1 MGLTE
6 GGVVCPNNPYLWMD
20 FRVFVRLLIL
30 RFMKKIVCLR
40 ALLPLSLGASLLIGG
55 GIETQA
61 VTTKQGV
68 SEVVAQSK
76 TITVK
81 GVVVDA
87 THNEPV
93 IGATVM
99 LKEDKSKGTQTNLDG
114 EFTLANVPS
123 NGTLE
128 VSYIGMKT
136 VTVAINGRT
145 TINISLQEDNE
156 LLQEVVVTGYG
167 GKQSRVKVTNSIAN
181 VDTEK
186 LTVGVYS
193 NPAQALS
200 GAISGL
206 RVVQSSGNPGATP
219 QIILRG
225 GTNFNGSGSPLVLVD
240 GQLRGSL
247 SDINPNDIESMS
259 MLKDAGATAL
269 YGARAANGV
278 ILVTTKSG
286 KAGMG
291 EINVKARVGLNYAVF
306 PHKFL
311 GAKDYITWMRRAYDI
326 TPWAPK
332 NNLNGA
338 QPMGIGNV
346 YGPGMKWN
354 LMEYNP
360 KYDELLAKGWQK
372 MKDPL
377 SDKILMYK
385 ETFPQDYNFVNPSM
399 TQDYNVSLSGGNDK
413 GTYYAGLGYNHSQGL
428 PVTSFYKRYSFV
440 LNGSYNIK
448 PWLTSRSSFN
458 FNRANWNSMPGS
470 QGSEENYFGRINSV
484 PTTARYTDEDGNPLL
499 GPNTGDG
506 NQMFQPQKWIRDNQT
521 DKFTMIQAFDVK
533 FTDYLKLTLTGN
545 WYYSEG
551 FYEGFNKDRVTNQ
564 EGTSWQRG
572 RETWAKFD
580 RGLAQTYNGVF
591 NFSKYF
597 GQHSVDVMLG
607 MEYFQDASK
616 GFSAEGSGAPTDDF
630 MDLGLTLTE
639 EGKRKIDSYH
649 SKYRILSYFGRLNYE
664 FAGKYLV
671 SAVFREDGYSSLLD
685 NRWGFFPG
693 VSGGWIFGNEDFV
706 KEALP
711 WLSFGK
717 LRVSY
722 GINGNASGIG
732 AYTLQG
738 SYNSAKYNGNTGFL
752 IGTLPNPTLR
762 WEKTRTFEVGADMSF
777 FANRLNTNITF
788 YDRLTLDK
796 YAAFD
801 LPPTGGFS
809 SIQNNNGKFRNRGVE
824 LEISGTPIKTQ
835 DFTWQIGGNITY
847 NKNTI
852 IQLPDNGLDRN
863 RQGGQ
868 QIYTGKGDELQ
879 WVGGY
884 QEGQEPWVVVG
895 YKSMGI
901 FQSEEEI
908 NAAYPGGTVEGNVQ
922 GKKSYTPAAWAKL
935 TDAQR
940 KNAILLTPGDMRWKD
955 INGDGKIDSFDQVV
969 FGNAMPHWTGGLTS
983 TMSWKGLRLYLAV
996 DYALGFWNYDNT
1008 TPWYIGAA
1016 QGTYNTIDMVFNTW
1030 TPENR
1035 NAKYPKYVYAD
1046 MLGAANFH
1054 RNSDLFAYK
1063 GDYLAFRELSLSYT
1077 LPQNISEMV
1086 AAKRIEFSVTG
1097 QNLGYLV
1104 GAKVATPERMRTGGV
1119 ASGTGY
1125 SLPRT
1130 VLFGLNVTF

>member
-1 MGLTE
+1 
-6 GGVVCPNNPYLWMD
+6 
-20 FRVFVRLLIL
+20 
-30 RFMKKIVCLR
+30 MKRGVCLK
-40 ALLPLSLGASLLIGG
+40 ALLPLSLGAILFVGG

-61 VTTKQGV
+61 VTYSSSV
-68 SEVVAQSK
+68 STAEVQAK

-87 THNEPV
+87 TFNEPV
-93 IGATVM
+93 IGATVV
-99 LKEDKSKGTQTNLDG
+99 LKGDKSKGAQTNLDG

-123 NGTLE
+123 DGTIE
-128 VSYIGMKT
+128 VSYVGMKT
-136 VTVAINGRT
+136 VSVAINGQTDLR
-145 TINISLQEDNE
+145 IVLQEDNE

-167 GKQSRVKVTNSIAN
+167 GKQSRAKVTSSIAN
-181 VDTEK
+181 VNTEK
-186 LTVGVYS
+186 LTTGVYS

-200 GAISGL
+200 GAVSGL
-206 RVVQSSGNPGATP
+206 RVIQASGNPGATP
-219 QIILRG
+219 QIVLRG
-225 GTNFNGSGSPLVLVD
+225 GTNLDGSGSPLVLVD

-286 KAGMG
+286 KAGVG
-291 EINVKARVGLNYAVF
+291 EINVKARIGLNYAVF

-311 GAKDYITWMRRAYDI
+311 GAKDYITWMRRAYNI

-332 NNLNGA
+332 ANLTGA
-338 QPMGIGNV
+338 TPMGTGNV
-346 YGPGMKWN
+346 YGPGMRWN
-354 LMEYNP
+354 LMEY
-360 KYDELLAKGWQK
+360 KTEYDDLLTKGWQT
-372 MKDPL
+372 MKDPI
-377 SDKILMYK
+377 SDKTLMYK

-413 GTYYAGLGYNHSQGL
+413 GSYYAGLGYNHAQGL

-440 LNGSYNIK
+440 FNGSYNIK
-448 PWLTSRSSFN
+448 PWLTARSNFN

-484 PTTARYTDEDGNPLL
+484 PTTARYEDEEGNLLL
-499 GPNTGDG
+499 GPNQGDG
-506 NQMFQPQKWIRDNQT
+506 NQLFQPEKWIRDNQT
-521 DKFTMIQAFDVK
+521 DKFTMIQSLDIK

-551 FYEGFNKDRVTNQ
+551 FYEGFNKDRITNQ
-564 EGTSWQRG
+564 QGTAWQRG
-572 RETWAKFD
+572 RETWASFD
-580 RGLAQTYNGVF
+580 RNLAQTYNGVF
-591 NFSKYF
+591 NFNKYF
-597 GQHSVDVMLG
+597 GKHSVDAMLG
-607 MEYFQDASK
+607 MEFYEDRYK
-616 GFSAEGSGAPTDDF
+616 GFYAEGSGAPTDDF
-630 MDLGLTLTE
+630 MDLGLTLTD
-639 EGKRKIDSYH
+639 EGKRSIDSGH
-649 SKYRILSYFGRLNYE
+649 SRYRILSYFGRLNYE
-664 FAGKYLV
+664 YDSKYLASV
-671 SAVFREDGYSSLLD
+671 VFRQDGYSSLLD

-693 VSGGWIFGNEDFV
+693 VSAGWLFGNEDFV
-706 KEALP
+706 KEAMP

-738 SYNSAKYNGNTGFL
+738 SYGSAKYNGNTGFL
-752 IGTLPNPTLR
+752 IGALPNPTLR
-762 WEKTRTFEVGADMSF
+762 WEKTRTFEIGADMSF
-777 FANRLNTNITF
+777 FANRLNTNITY
-788 YDRLTLDK
+788 YDRLTSDK

-801 LPPTGGFS
+801 LPPTSGFS
-809 SIQNNNGKFRNRGVE
+809 SITNNNGKFRNRGVE
-824 LEISGTPIKTQ
+824 LEISGTPIKTN
-835 DFTWQIGGNITY
+835 DFTWQIGGNISY
-847 NKNTI
+847 NRNKI
-852 IQLPDNGLDRN
+852 VQLPDNGLDLN

-868 QIYTGKGDELQ
+868 QIYTGNGNVLR

-895 YKSMGI
+895 YRSMGI
-901 FQSEEEI
+901 FQTDEEI

-922 GKKSYTPAAWAKL
+922 GKKAYTPAAWAQL

-940 KNAILLTPGDMRWKD
+940 RNGILITPGDMRWKD
-955 INGDGKIDSFDQVV
+955 INGDGKIDSFDQEV
-969 FGNAMPHWTGGLTS
+969 FGNAMPHWTGGMTS
-983 TMSWKGLRLYLAV
+983 TMSWKGFRLYLAV

-1030 TPENR
+1030 TPENP

-1046 MLGAANFH
+1046 MLGVANFH
-1054 RNSDLFAYK
+1054 RNSDLFAYR
-1063 GDYLAFRELSLSYT
+1063 GDYLAFRELSLTYA
-1077 LPQNISEMV
+1077 LPQSIVEKV
-1086 AAKRIEFSVTG
+1086 AAKRIELSVTG

-1130 VLFGLNVTF
+1130 VLFGLNLTF